1 MKEQMTDCYNDCV
14 SLVRSTAWEF
24 SRKYGMDFEELYSIC
39 NCAFVSAYLT
49 YDGEK
54 SKFTT
59 WLRRLMWHD
68 MCNHVRSEMRLN
80 RAKNDNYSGTQQ
92 KPNYDVIDLIDE
104 LDSDIKNIVQLISD
118 APKELLEL
126 SVLEPKKSKKHLR
139 EYLQKIGWTKT
150 RIKNAFHK
158 IRELV

>member
-39 NCAFVSAYLT
+39 NYAFVSACLT
-49 YDGEK
+49 YNGEK

-68 MCNHVRSEMRLN
+68 MCNHVRGEMRLS

-92 KPNYDVIDLIDE
+92 KPNYDIIDLIDE
-104 LDSDIKNIVQLISD
+104 LDDDIKNIVQLISD

-139 EYLQKIGWTKT
+139 EHLQKIGWTKT
-150 RIKNAFHK
+150 RIKNTFHK